1 MKTLRVVLLLFLA
14 VLLPLRGAVAAAMAC
29 GPAGG
34 HGAAQTAVMHHG
46 ATHAS
51 DEAHD
56 HPGTAAMAAAHAEHH
71 SHDAQGDDGHT
82 SERCL
87 LCAACCSAQPM
98 PASVP
103 SVPEPLPPAA
113 AAFPAPFTPA
123 LSFLSDG
130 QERPPRSI

>member
-1 MKTLRVVLLLFLA
+1 MKTLRIVLLLLLA

-34 HGAAQTAVMHHG
+34 HGVAQTAAMHHG
-46 ATHAS
+46 AMHAS
-51 DEAHD
+51 HEAHD
-56 HPGTAAMAAAHAEHH
+56 HDATADMAAAHAEHH
-71 SHDAQGDDGHT
+71 SHDAQGDDGNT
-82 SERCL
+82 SDRCL

-103 SVPEPLPPAA
+103 SVPTPLPAAA
-113 AAFPAPFTPA
+113 AAFPAPSTPA